1 MMKKRLLCII
11 AVLLL
16 VYNMSSIMVAALA
29 YALDSEVVST
39 LNSYASIACE
49 EIGVKEFEMV
59 QTVDT
64 ASDDDKV
71 YAVFNQDAYDVLSVT
86 QKKDFI
92 ESIVSECKSAD
103 CVLNAAQRQQAYN
116 FLVSVDDSYINA
128 AVADMLNTNNNNLLF
143 AITQMEPVF
152 KVLNLAFGFLV
163 IVILLI
169 TATVTILDICYM
181 SLPIFQSMSKDDK
194 KPKFISNEA
203 FKALQTSI
211 ETKENIYGLYFKK
224 RVLSLILIF
233 VCIAVIIS
241 GRLGDFVTTI
251 VGMFV

>member
-1 MMKKRLLCII
+1 MNKRLLSLI

-16 VYNMSSIMVAALA
+16 TFNMIGITVSALA
-29 YALDSEVVST
+29 FALDSEVVST
-39 LNSYASIACE
+39 LNSYASSACE
-49 EIGVKEFEMV
+49 EIGIKDFEMV
-59 QTVDT
+59 QIVDT
-64 ASDDDKV
+64 EADDDKV
-71 YAVFNQDAYDVLSVT
+71 YAVFNQDAYDVLSVV
-86 QKKDFI
+86 QKKEFI
-92 ESIVSECKSAD
+92 KSIVAKCKSAD
-103 CVLNAAQRQQAYN
+103 CVLNATQRQQAYN

-143 AITQMEPVF
+143 AITKMEPVF
-152 KVLNLAFGFLV
+152 RVLNLIFGFLV
-163 IVILLI
+163 IVILLL
-169 TATVTILDICYM
+169 TASVTILDICYM
-181 SLPIFQSMSKDDK
+181 SLPISQTMSKDDK

-233 VCIAVIIS
+233 VCIAIIIS
-241 GRLGDFVTTI
+241 GRLGDFVTTL